1 MVLNIH
7 LDSLFLHCMCFVKR
21 EKMLQKLFF
30 LEDKTHINNPV
41 MILAVHTQV
50 WLKMQADRSN
60 L

>member
-1 MVLNIH
+1 
-7 LDSLFLHCMCFVKR
+7 
-21 EKMLQKLFF
+21 MLQKLFF